1 MRQLKSRPVT
11 LLATLALASALTGFL
26 AACEKKDGPAE
37 EFGEKIDDA
46 AKKVGEKMEE
56 AGEDMKDAAH

>member
-1 MRQLKSRPVT
+1 MTRKRSRSIA
-11 LLATLALASALTGFL
+11 LFGTLALASALTGFL